1 MTTAI
6 SSYKKQEFGWGTVE
20 PFVLGSMNTI
30 TLKPVKFEGHS
41 VIKLEPEQV
50 VEYKTE
56 TQLGFYN
63 LSLELETT
71 SPSLHCHDL
80 LVPLISKGEITPPFN
95 VTQCF

>member
-6 SSYKKQEFGWGTVE
+6 SSYKKQEFGWATVD
-20 PFVLGSMNTI
+20 PFVLGNMNTI
-30 TLKPVKFEGHS
+30 SLEPVKFEGHS

-56 TQLGFYN
+56 TRLGFYN

-71 SPSLHCHDL
+71 SPSLHCSDL
-80 LVPLISKGEITPPFN
+80 IVPLISKGEIAPPFN
-95 VTQCF
+95 VTQCL